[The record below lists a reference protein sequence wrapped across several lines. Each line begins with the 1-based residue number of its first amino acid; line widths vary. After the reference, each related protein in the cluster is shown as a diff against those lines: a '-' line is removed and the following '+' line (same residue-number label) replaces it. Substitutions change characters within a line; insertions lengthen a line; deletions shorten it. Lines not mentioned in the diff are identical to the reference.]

1 VFCFPRLEQG
11 VAPACARQCP
21 GRLRFVGFLDDAEG
35 PIDKLVRKWKVALP
49 LHAEYGTGPNVYYVP
64 PLLPA
69 AENPD
74 GSFADNPRLPTAFL
88 RELFG
93 PDVDAA
99 LATLQA
105 EMAKRRAG
113 EKSELMDLLIAR
125 DWKSL
130 FKIEDAR
137 KPAVPGAAPPSR
149 PGVAVATKA

>member
-1 VFCFPRLEQG
+1 MER
-11 VAPACARQCP
+11 
-21 GRLRFVGFLDDAEG
+21 
-35 PIDKLVRKWKVALP
+35 ALP

-69 AENPD
+69 AENAD
-74 GSFADNPRLPTAFL
+74 GSFADDPRLPTAFL
-88 RELFG
+88 RKLFG

-99 LATLQA
+99 LATLKA

-113 EKSELMDLLIAR
+113 EPSELMDLLIAR

-137 KPAVPGAAPPSR
+137 RSADPAAPAPAR
-149 PGVAVATKA
+149 PGVVRSTGA